1 MELEKRAKRR
11 RMVREA
17 MAMCGEGLRLLA
29 MEGVGFLKRV
39 RGGFGVAL
47 QCSGSRRE
55 VSIAWSRGN
64 LSPNPVWSRF
74 QSVKIA
80 HASVV

>member
-1 MELEKRAKRR
+1 MELEKRAKR

-47 QCSGSRRE
+47 CSNYT
-55 VSIAWSRGN
+55 V
-64 LSPNPVWSRF
+64 
-74 QSVKIA
+74 
-80 HASVV
+80 